1 MASGSVQS
9 ILDGM
14 KGDRMI
20 RTLEVEETTASHP
33 NHIKDKIQKSSL
45 SNKGQLKHTVA
56 WRKTRLWPYSLL
68 IPIK

>member
-45 SNKGQLKHTVA
+45 SNKGQLKTYCGMEKNKA
-56 WRKTRLWPYSLL
+56 LAIL
-68 IPIK
+68 IVNTH